1 MSLLLELIAENGG
14 AVPAD
19 SAGRP
24 ALGQAVEDLYARL
37 APLAWADEAHG
48 WPLLLFCGAL
58 TSGLEEIDVLAR
70 DQPDGTPG
78 WALVMD
84 PARAPEKWLGWLGQF
99 AGVRRPPSASA
110 EEMRSLIATRPR
122 FRRGTPQSLIEAAR
136 PTLTGSRRV
145 TLVERHGG
153 AYQLLAVTYTAE
165 TPDPAG
171 TLAALTA
178 AKPAGLALTHR
189 VDPGWSI
196 ADMEAGPLATVGALE
211 GGFPSVVNFESNI

>member
-14 AVPAD
+14 AVPVD
-19 SAGRP
+19 GAGRP
-24 ALGQAVEDLYARL
+24 VLGKAAEDLYARL
-37 APLAWADEAHG
+37 APLAWADEEHG
-48 WPLLLFCGAL
+48 WPLLTFCGAL
-58 TSGLEEIDVLAR
+58 TAAFEEIDLLAR

-84 PARAPEKWLGWLGQF
+84 PGQAPEKWLAWLGQF
-99 AGVRRPPSASA
+99 AGVRRPPSASG
-110 EEMRSLIATRPR
+110 EEMRALIATRPR

-145 TLVERHGG
+145 TLVERHGS

-165 TPDPAG
+165 TPDPAA

-178 AKPAGLALTHR
+178 AKPAGLILTHR
-189 VDPGWSI
+189 VDDGWSI
-196 ADMEAGPLATVGALE
+196 GDMEAGPLATVGALE
-211 GGFPSVVNFESNI
+211 GGFSSVLNLEGNL